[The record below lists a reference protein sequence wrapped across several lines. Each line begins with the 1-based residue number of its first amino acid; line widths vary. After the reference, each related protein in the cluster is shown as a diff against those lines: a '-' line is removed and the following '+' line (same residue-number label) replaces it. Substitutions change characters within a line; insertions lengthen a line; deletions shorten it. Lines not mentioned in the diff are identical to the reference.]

1 MSENKPIVEQN
12 SRDSELDS
20 LFSNYSENS
29 LTILDIPSKGKF
41 YQGFQGIEVKP
52 LTYLDEQKILGSK
65 TTEDVVSKLLE
76 KSIEGVNVNE
86 LLSMDKIYLLMKVRE
101 ASYGDNY
108 QFNIT
113 CPNCNSDIHS
123 ELVLSEHLNM
133 NQVPDDLSD
142 PREVD
147 LPKLKVKAVVRFP
160 RSKEDVFLKDLESS
174 YSNLYRFVISINGN
188 SDPIFVSKAIKRMHI
203 LDVKKLISEIG
214 KPEYGVD
221 PRFLFECPECSHT
234 ETMAVP
240 LDVNFFSV
248 S

>member
-1 MSENKPIVEQN
+1 MSENKPIVEQT

-20 LFSNYSENS
+20 LFSSYSEDS

-65 TTEDVVSKLLE
+65 STDDVVSKLLE
-76 KSIEGVNVNE
+76 KSLEGVDVSE

-142 PREVD
+142 PREVE

-160 RSKEDVFLKDLESS
+160 RSKEDVFLKDTESS

-203 LDVKKLISEIG
+203 LDIKKLISEIG